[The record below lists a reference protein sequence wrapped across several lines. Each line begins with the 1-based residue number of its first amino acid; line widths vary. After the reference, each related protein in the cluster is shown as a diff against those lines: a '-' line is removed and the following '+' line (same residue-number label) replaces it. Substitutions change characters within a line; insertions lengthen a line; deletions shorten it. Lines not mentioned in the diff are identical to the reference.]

1 MRKTGQNTELGI
13 QKTELRIQKT
23 EWDVGIEVAFE
34 DSVENEGQRG

>member
-1 MRKTGQNTELGI
+1 MRKTGQNIELGI

-34 DSVENEGQRG
+34 DSVENGG

>member
-23 EWDVGIEVAFE
+23 QWDVGIEVAFE
-34 DSVENEGQRG
+34 DSVENGGQRG

>member
-23 EWDVGIEVAFE
+23 DWEVEIEAAFA
-34 DSVENEGQRG
+34 DSVENGGQRG